1 MLRALYKGAIDF
13 PEHNSSASSDYI
25 KGDITQNEHPSQR
38 IPKTQPEE
46 QNLLTVILINRD
58 RMNTAC
64 YFLAMQFA
72 SDIVLTET
80 TTMQQ
85 NETGSQLILKG
96 TTTIGVVCKDG
107 VILASDTRVTMGF
120 YIAHKFGKK
129 VYKIDEHLG
138 MTIAGTVADAQRV
151 VDILTANAQLYR
163 INLNRPMPV
172 SSAARLVANLLFSAR
187 YIPLATQVL
196 IGGVDETG
204 PHVFNLDPF
213 GSLTEEKS
221 VSTGSGSPIAYGILE
236 DKYRED
242 MTIEELL
249 PIVMKAVN
257 AAMKR
262 DVASGNSYNVTVI
275 DKNGYRELSEEEK
288 SKLLVK

>member
-1 MLRALYKGAIDF
+1 MT
-13 PEHNSSASSDYI
+13 
-25 KGDITQNEHPSQR
+25 TQNDAVNQ
-38 IPKTQPEE
+38 
-46 QNLLTVILINRD
+46 LTV
-58 RMNTAC
+58 
-64 YFLAMQFA
+64 
-72 SDIVLTET
+72 
-80 TTMQQ
+80 
-85 NETGSQLILKG
+85 KG

-129 VYKIDEHLG
+129 VYKIDDHLG

-196 IGGVDETG
+196 VGGVDDTG

-221 VSTGSGSPIAYGILE
+221 VSTGSGSPIAYGILDE
-236 DKYRED
+236 KFRED
-242 MTIEELL
+242 MTVEQAL
-249 PIVMKAVN
+249 PIIVGAVN

-262 DVASGNSYNVTVI
+262 DVASGNKYNVTVI

-288 SKLLVK
+288 IKLLAK

>member
-1 MLRALYKGAIDF
+1 M
-13 PEHNSSASSDYI
+13 NQSD
-25 KGDITQNEHPSQR
+25 TTSQ
-38 IPKTQPEE
+38 
-46 QNLLTVILINRD
+46 
-58 RMNTAC
+58 
-64 YFLAMQFA
+64 
-72 SDIVLTET
+72 IV
-80 TTMQQ
+80 
-85 NETGSQLILKG
+85 LKG
-96 TTTIGVVCKDG
+96 TTTIGIVCKDG

-120 YIAHKFGKK
+120 YVAHKLGKK

-151 VDILTANAQLYR
+151 VDILTANAKLYR

-196 IGGVDETG
+196 VGGVDDTG

-213 GSLTEEKS
+213 GSLNEEKS

-236 DKYRED
+236 DKYREE
-242 MTIEELL
+242 MTVEQML
-249 PIVMKAVN
+249 PIVMQAVT

-275 DKNGYRELSEEEK
+275 DKNGYRELNEEEK
-288 SKLLVK
+288 NNLLAK